1 MEKAKM
7 ATQTPVKIPTPFP
20 VVLYEAGLL
29 GIIFIAIASGYLW
42 EFINNLEP
50 DQIFNF
56 FEGLLWTAIGLVFSW
71 HAIRKTKYRRLQIG
85 ASFSFLLFGV
95 SDFIEMRTGA
105 WYTPWTL
112 FALKAA
118 CVLSFLLHLRIYTTM
133 KNKNG

>member
-1 MEKAKM
+1 MRNNA
-7 ATQTPVKIPTPFP
+7 PFP
-20 VVLYEAGLL
+20 TALVVLGLFIVSFV
-29 GIIFIAIASGYLW
+29 GIFFGSLLQ
-42 EFINNLEP
+42 FINHLEP

-56 FEGLLWTAIGLVFSW
+56 FEGLLWTAIGLVFAW

-85 ASFSFLLFGV
+85 AAVSFLLFGV

-112 FALKAA
+112 FALKAV
-118 CVLSFLLHLRIYTTM
+118 CVLSFLIHLRIYTTM